1 MLGAITGDI
10 IGSLWEFRRIKTK
23 VFPLFLEDSGF
34 TDDTVLT
41 CAVADSLLNGQEV
54 LFTLREWPRKIPISH
69 KVGGYGKRFMEWV
82 AKPNPQPPYQSFGN
96 GSAMRVSPC
105 AWHADSIEEV
115 RSLAIQVTDVTHDH
129 PEGIKGAVAT
139 AEAIWFARHGQS
151 PEWIRGH
158 VQETHGYDMQRSVDE
173 IRLTYRYSEAC
184 QDSVPESI
192 LCALEA
198 TSFEDAVR
206 NAVSLGGDA
215 DTMACIAGAIAEARF
230 GIPEEIVLN
239 VRQRLHPEI
248 LGLVDQFYG
257 TLSNRRALSE

>member
-23 VFPLFLEDSGF
+23 EFPLFLEDSGF

-54 LFTLREWPRKIPISH
+54 LFTLREWPRKILISP

-105 AWHADSIEEV
+105 AWLADSIDEV

-151 PEWIRGH
+151 PEWIRAH
-158 VQETHGYDMQRSVDE
+158 VQETHGYDMQRQVDE
-173 IRLTYRYSEAC
+173 IRMTYRYSEAC

-230 GIPEEIVLN
+230 GIPKEIVLN

-257 TLSNRRALSE
+257 TLNNRRTLSE